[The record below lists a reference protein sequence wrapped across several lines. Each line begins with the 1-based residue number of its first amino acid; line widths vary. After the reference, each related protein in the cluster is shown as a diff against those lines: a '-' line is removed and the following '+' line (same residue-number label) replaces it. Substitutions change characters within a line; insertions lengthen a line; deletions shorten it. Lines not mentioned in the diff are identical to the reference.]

1 MVDPRPVRPGAKAD
15 EEPPP
20 TPEEI
25 ASQGAQ
31 VVLPPGSEAA
41 AGAQGTAGE
50 TFVENTQARDEGL
63 EDMGLDP
70 QDPSGELTDPE
81 PPATVPSVVDVPH
94 AQQAGD
100 TLHVRRWA
108 TGLASRPPTP
118 YAWQIDGAV
127 LGPDSAVYTVD
138 AGLTSARPRL
148 APSRPPTRSAR
159 PRRRRPT
166 KWSSP
171 GDREHRHHCAEGPPP
186 PRRAYRTGG

>member
-41 AGAQGTAGE
+41 AGARGTAGE

-94 AQQAGD
+94 AQQAGNALNC
-100 TLHVRRWA
+100 TMGNW
-108 TGLASRPPTP
+108 TGEPTA
-118 YAWQIDGAV
+118 YAYQWRIDGAV
-127 LGPDSAVYTVD
+127 VGTDSAVYTVQAAD
-138 AGLTSARPRL
+138 VGKNATCTVTATNALGSTVAPPSNEVVIAG
-148 APSRPPTRSAR
+148 
-159 PRRRRPT
+159 
-166 KWSSP
+166 
-171 GDREHRHHCAEGPPP
+171 
-186 PRRAYRTGG
+186 

>member
-1 MVDPRPVRPGAKAD
+1 MTDPRPVRPGAKA

-41 AGAQGTAGE
+41 LGAQGKAGE

-81 PPATVPSVVDVPH
+81 PPASVPSVVNVPYV
-94 AQQAGD
+94 QQDGD
-100 TLHVRRWA
+100 TLSCTMGNWV
-108 TGLASRPPTP
+108 GEPTA
-118 YAWQIDGAV
+118 YTYTWHIDGTPSGA
-127 LGPDSAVYTVD
+127 DSAVYTVD
-138 AGLTSARPRL
+138 AAEVGKTATCVVTAANALGSTT
-148 APSRPPTRSAR
+148 APPSNEVVIA
-159 PRRRRPT
+159 
-166 KWSSP
+166 
-171 GDREHRHHCAEGPPP
+171 G
-186 PRRAYRTGG
+186 